1 MKIENINERDYK
13 IYYYKNRLDEK
24 SLYDDIKEL
33 IKKIQKKLK
42 LNGFYKVI
50 AINKNVGLFLELKR
64 LDDSFYKNIL
74 DLNIEIKEDN
84 IYYKTEDYFIIK
96 DLHDISYKDGMYYC
110 IVDDDFDE
118 ILEKV
123 EFGYVLIS
131 LYNMQSNLWV

>member
-13 IYYYKNRLDEK
+13 IYYYKNRFDEK

-84 IYYKTEDYFIIK
+84 IYYKTADYFVIK

-123 EFGYVLIS
+123 EFGDFVFDIDI
-131 LYNMQSNLWV
+131 

>member
-84 IYYKTEDYFIIK
+84 IYYKTADYFLIK

-123 EFGYVLIS
+123 EFGDFVFDIDI
-131 LYNMQSNLWV
+131 

>member
-84 IYYKTEDYFIIK
+84 IYYKTADYFVIK

-123 EFGYVLIS
+123 EFGDFVFDIDI
-131 LYNMQSNLWV
+131 

>member
-13 IYYYKNRLDEK
+13 IYYYKNRFDEK

-84 IYYKTEDYFIIK
+84 IYYKTADYFVIK

-110 IVDDDFDE
+110 IVDESFDG

-123 EFGYVLIS
+123 EFGDFVFDTIK
-131 LYNMQSNLWV
+131 

>member
-123 EFGYVLIS
+123 EFGDFIFDIDI
-131 LYNMQSNLWV
+131 

>member
-33 IKKIQKKLK
+33 IKKIQRKLK

-84 IYYKTEDYFIIK
+84 IYYKTADYFVIK

-123 EFGYVLIS
+123 EFGDFVFDIDI
-131 LYNMQSNLWV
+131 